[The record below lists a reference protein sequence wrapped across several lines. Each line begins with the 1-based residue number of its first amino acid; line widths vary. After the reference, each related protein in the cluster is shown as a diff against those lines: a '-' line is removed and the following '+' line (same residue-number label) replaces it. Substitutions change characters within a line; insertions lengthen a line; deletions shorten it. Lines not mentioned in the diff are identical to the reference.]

1 MEVPRR
7 DAAAGEWRAPS
18 TAGNRKKIAR
28 RPGNRK
34 GPAERPGEERGKA
47 AKAAGKQRKAAAAGA
62 KPGYGEQ
69 PGEARKRVREPRKS
83 RKATPVCR
91 MFHDITLSHEMKIL
105 ITGAAGFIGYHLC
118 RRLLDEGHQITGID
132 SLNDYY
138 DVRLKL
144 ARLAELGIDAPT
156 DDTPQLRSSRTA
168 PMRFAQMHIEDV
180 AVLEGLFAAER
191 FDRVIHLAAQAGV
204 RYSLENP
211 IAYASSNVLGFVNL
225 LECCRKQGV
234 GHVLYA
240 SSSSVYGGNTKV
252 PFAEN
257 DPVNHPVSLYAATK
271 RSDELIAEV
280 YARLYALPLT
290 GLRFFTVYGPWGR
303 PDMAP
308 MLFTRS
314 ILAGKPIRVF
324 NHGDMRR
331 DFTYI
336 DDIVE
341 GVVRLLDQV
350 PSGAIPTELF
360 NIGHGSPMELM
371 EFIHTLER
379 ALSRTAQL
387 DLQPMQ
393 PGDVPCTWA
402 DTTHLQERI
411 HFQPR
416 VTLAEGIGRF
426 AAWYLSD
433 KNPLKN

>member
-1 MEVPRR
+1 
-7 DAAAGEWRAPS
+7 
-18 TAGNRKKIAR
+18 
-28 RPGNRK
+28 
-34 GPAERPGEERGKA
+34 
-47 AKAAGKQRKAAAAGA
+47 
-62 KPGYGEQ
+62 
-69 PGEARKRVREPRKS
+69 
-83 RKATPVCR
+83 

-252 PFAEN
+252 PFAER

-379 ALSRTAQL
+379 ALGRTAQL